1 MDTFLETFWNLDQI
15 HGWAETR
22 DPELVREAALPRY
35 GTPKKNGGRRYSCR
49 VPSHPPVAW
58 STRYRRGIVGRKR
71 MGAENCELRPIAG
84 FSGICR
90 AAWNAGLASLSL

>member
-22 DPELVREAALPRY
+22 DPELVRDAALPRY
-35 GTPKKNGGRRYSCR
+35 GTPKKTAAVAIPVAYL
-49 VPSHPPVAW
+49 PTPPVAW

-71 MGAENCELRPIAG
+71 MEAENCERHPVEG
-84 FSGICR
+84 FPRIRR
-90 AAWNAGLASLSL
+90 ATWNAGLASLSL